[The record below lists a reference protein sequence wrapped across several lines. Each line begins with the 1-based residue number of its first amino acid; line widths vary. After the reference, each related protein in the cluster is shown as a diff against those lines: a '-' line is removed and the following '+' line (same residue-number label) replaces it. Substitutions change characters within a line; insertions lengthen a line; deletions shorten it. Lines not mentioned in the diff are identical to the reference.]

1 MRRENTLSE
10 RILITG
16 AAGGIATLMRP
27 RLRREGRT
35 LRLLDIVRPAPAADG
50 EAVEIVEASVTDPE
64 AMARACADV
73 DAVVHLGGHSRENSW
88 AETLSVNIDGT
99 RTVLDAARRTGVR
112 RVVLA
117 SSNHVA
123 GFRPL
128 SEAATL
134 AADSPP
140 RPDTYYGVSKAAM
153 EALGS
158 LYHSRFGIDVIC
170 IRIGACFE
178 AVGDERGLGLW
189 LSPDDCARLLE
200 SCLSHPSPG
209 YRVIWGVSD
218 NARRPVPLTEAA
230 ELGYASRDDAEAV
243 FASRVAANTSHE
255 LLGGPFT
262 SAPLGEPN

>member
-1 MRRENTLSE
+1 MSE

-16 AAGGIATLMRP
+16 AAGGIGTLMRP

-35 LRLLDIVRPAPAADG
+35 LRLLDIVRPTPAAVG

-64 AMARACADV
+64 AMARACGDV
-73 DAVVHLGGHSRENSW
+73 GAVVHLGGHSRENSW
-88 AETLSVNIDGT
+88 TETLSVNIDGT
-99 RTVLDAARRTGVR
+99 RTVLDAARRSGVR
-112 RVVLA
+112 RVILA

-123 GFRPL
+123 GFRST

-134 AADSPP
+134 AADSSP
-140 RPDTYYGVSKAAM
+140 RPDTYYGVSKAALEAL

-178 AVGDERGLGLW
+178 TVGDERGLGLW

-200 SCLSHPSPG
+200 ACLSHPSPG

-218 NARRPVPLTEAA
+218 NARRAVPLTEAA
-230 ELGYASRDDAEAV
+230 ELGYTSRDDAEVV
-243 FASRVAANTSHE
+243 FASGVAANTSHE